1 MYILDTDTLSHLHA
15 GNQNVLRSL
24 QRLEFGTVGTTIV
37 TKIEMLRGRIEYL
50 LKADRGADL
59 KRAQQLFIRTED
71 LLSQIPVIWITDQ
84 SIVEF
89 DRLLASPKYRKIGR
103 ADLTIASIVLSNRA
117 TLVTRNLRHFK
128 QFPGLNV
135 VNWVD

>member
-1 MYILDTDTLSHLHA
+1 MYIFDTDTLSHLHA
-15 GNQNVLRSL
+15 GNQNILRSL

-37 TKIEMLRGRIEYL
+37 IKIEMLRGRIEYL

-71 LLSQIPVIWITDQ
+71 LLSQIPIVWITDQ

>member
-1 MYILDTDTLSHLHA
+1 MYIFDTDTLSHLHA

-37 TKIEMLRGRIEYL
+37 IKIEMLRGRIEYL

-71 LLSQIPVIWITDQ
+71 LLSQIPIVWITDQ

>member
-1 MYILDTDTLSHLHA
+1 MYIFDTDTLSHLHA
-15 GNQNVLRSL
+15 GNQNILRSL

-37 TKIEMLRGRIEYL
+37 IRIEMLRGRIEYL

-71 LLSQIPVIWITDQ
+71 LLSQIPIVWITDQ